1 LKRHLGI
8 DFGSKRIGIAI
19 SDPLNIIARPIQYI
33 YNSEKTTEELKKL
46 FTEYEISSIVIGMP
60 FNLKGEAGQK
70 AQEVEQFIHDV
81 LKLFGVPIVKWD
93 ERFSTK
99 QAHQTLRDM
108 NVKKK
113 QRESKEII
121 DSMAA
126 AIMLQSYLDT
136 LTHA

>member
-1 LKRHLGI
+1 MKRHLGI

-33 YNSEKTTEELKKL
+33 YNSDKTIDELKKL
-46 FTEYEISSIVIGMP
+46 FVEYEIEVIVIGMP
-60 FNLKGEAGQK
+60 FNLKGEVGQK
-70 AQEVEQFIHDV
+70 AQDVEQFINDV
-81 LKLFGVPIVKWD
+81 LGIFGVTIIKWD

-126 AIMLQSYLDT
+126 AIMLQSYLDSK
-136 LTHA
+136 

>member
-1 LKRHLGI
+1 MKRHLGI

-33 YNSEKTTEELKKL
+33 YNSDKTVDEIKKL
-46 FTEYEISSIVIGMP
+46 FVEYEIEAIVIGMP
-60 FNLKGEAGQK
+60 FNLKGEIGQK
-70 AQEVEQFIHDV
+70 GQDVEQFINDV
-81 LKLFGVPIVKWD
+81 LGILGVKIIKWD

-126 AIMLQSYLDT
+126 AIMLQSYLDSK
-136 LTHA
+136 

>member
-33 YNSEKTTEELKKL
+33 YNSDKTVDEIKKL
-46 FTEYEISSIVIGMP
+46 FVEYEIEAIVIGMP
-60 FNLKGEAGQK
+60 FNLKGEIGQK
-70 AQEVEQFIHDV
+70 GQDVEQFINDV
-81 LKLFGVPIVKWD
+81 LGILGVKIIKWD

-126 AIMLQSYLDT
+126 AIMLQSYLDSK
-136 LTHA
+136 